1 MTLIRDLIAIPER
14 VHSGDFVLQLSDGLT
29 RPEETVRD
37 YVVTPQ
43 LKTCFDDALA
53 FIRSAIDGRKSKA
66 CYLHGSFG
74 SGKSHFMA
82 VLDLLLSGNLA
93 ARSIPELAEVVVRH
107 NEWTQARRF
116 LMVPYHMIGATSLD
130 AAVLGQYAEH
140 VRKLHPEAPVPGF
153 YIAESMFEDAR
164 NLRTTL
170 GDNEFFDRLNEG
182 HVATGGSGWGK
193 IAGGQGRW
201 DNDSFALAMLEG
213 PGGEE
218 RQRLIG
224 DLIRQ
229 FFRQYATVAHDFVSL
244 DDGLSIMSK
253 HAKSLGYD
261 AVILFLD
268 ELILW
273 LATRAAD
280 PAFVSN
286 EGAKLSKLVEAANA
300 DRPIPLIS
308 FVARQRDL
316 RELVGDTLA
325 GSLQLQFNDVL
336 RWWEARFAKINL
348 EDRNLPII
356 ANKRVLRPVSEEARA
371 TLAEAC
377 DQTLKARQDVVE
389 TLLTS
394 TGERD
399 MFRLVYPFSP
409 ALVQTLIA
417 VSSVLQR
424 ERTALKLMMQ
434 LLVDRRAD
442 LELGQLIP
450 VGDLFDVLAT
460 GDDSFSDAMSIHF
473 ENAKKLWRM
482 KLLPILERQH
492 DIAWDQPEPAD
503 RARNLRN
510 DARLLK
516 TLLLAALVPEV
527 ESLKVLNAV
536 RLAALNHGTVKSP
549 IAGGEG
555 RVVLQKLRGW
565 AAEVGEI
572 KISDGDNPT
581 ISVQITGVDT
591 DPIIDYGRQYDN
603 PGNRRR
609 KIREALFQELGLEV
623 SGDLFATFA
632 FTWRGTRREILIGY
646 DNVRELSDDRLSGD
660 SDRWTVMF
668 DYPFDSANY
677 SSADDLVRL
686 SSFRERGQAAA
697 VLVWLPSFLSQ
708 KAQDELGRLIIVE
721 ELLKG
726 DRFNEAARHLSPT
739 DREQARSLLQN
750 QRSQLQQRLRTCLH
764 AAYGIENEPRD
775 ALGSSPIDPAQQVQS
790 LDETFQPILPVG
802 RDLKSALEQLLG
814 QLHEYLFPAAPRFEA
829 EVKAA
834 VLKKVQIE
842 VEKALSESEHRVLV
856 ADKGMRQLLLGVA
869 GPLKLGTMGST
880 HLTLDVLWRQHF
892 SRCQAADGVETIT
905 VASLRRWIDV
915 PERMG
920 LPKDAQDLIILTYA
934 GQTNRTFF
942 LRGIP
947 FAAGLGT
954 LADDAELRE
963 QALPPQVQWDE
974 AVDRASKL
982 FGLTIPRL
990 LNAAN
995 AHHLTEEVR
1004 KKARDSRPAIDAY
1017 AASLATR
1024 QSVFGPAASPP
1035 SDVRAPAR
1043 PAGTT
1048 NRSITA
1054 KSCQALL
1061 KALDESADDALIQ
1074 RLAEASLQTSDTAMA
1089 QTISRA
1095 QALDE
1100 VLRGDAWRVF
1110 EALRK
1115 LSDERASEARTILG
1129 RLAQALG
1136 ADEHVVALRSS
1147 IQDDHGKAVE
1157 LLTASTTAQAPSPP
1171 PPSAPQPLKGRVIE
1185 KNVVTGIKAA
1195 EVRSVLTDLADRV
1208 AREPASRLD
1217 ISWTLV
1223 RDED

>member
-1 MTLIRDLIAIPER
+1 MLIRDLIAIPER

-43 LKTCFDDALA
+43 LEACFDKALS
-53 FIRSAIDGRKSKA
+53 FIRSAVDSRKSKA

-82 VLDLLLSGNLA
+82 VLDLLLSGHLA
-93 ARSIPELAEVVVRH
+93 ARSIPQLAAVVVRH
-107 NEWTQARRF
+107 DEKWPQPRRF
-116 LMVPYHMIGATSLD
+116 LMVPYHMIGAASLD
-130 AAVLGQYAEH
+130 AAILGQYAEH
-140 VRKLHPEAPVPGF
+140 VRKLHPDAPVPGF
-153 YIAESMFEDAR
+153 YAAESLFEDAR
-164 NLRTTL
+164 NLRGTT
-170 GDNEFFDRLNEG
+170 GDIEFFNRLNEG
-182 HVATGGSGWGK
+182 HFATGGSGWGK
-193 IAGGQGRW
+193 IAGGEGRW
-201 DNDSFALAMLEG
+201 DNDSFELAMLEG
-213 PGGEE
+213 PGGDE

-229 FFRQYATVAHDFVSL
+229 YFRQYAGIAHDFVSL

-253 HAKSLGYD
+253 HAKALGYD

-336 RWWEARFAKINL
+336 RWWEARFDRITL
-348 EDRNLPII
+348 EDRNLPLI
-356 ANKRVLRPVSEEARA
+356 ANRRVLRPVSDEAKA
-371 TLAEAC
+371 ILEAAC
-377 DQTLKARQDVVE
+377 DQTLKARQDIVE

-424 ERTALKLMMQ
+424 ERTALKLMVQ
-434 LLVDRRAD
+434 LLVDRRDD

-460 GDDSFSDAMSIHF
+460 GDDSFSDAMKIHF
-473 ENAKKLWRM
+473 ENAKTLWRM

-492 DIAWDQPEPAD
+492 DITWDQTEPAD

-510 DARLLK
+510 DGRLLK

-527 ESLKVLNAV
+527 ETLKAINAT

-549 IAGGEG
+549 ITGGEG
-555 RVVLQKLRGW
+555 RVVLQRLRGW
-565 AAEVGEI
+565 AAEIGEL

-609 KIREALFQELGLEV
+609 KIREALLLELGLAV
-623 SGDLFATFA
+623 AGDLFTGFTFS
-632 FTWRGTRREILIGY
+632 WRGTRRDVLIGY
-646 DNVRELSDDRLSGD
+646 DNVRDLKDDRLSGD
-660 SDRWTVMF
+660 SERWTVIF
-668 DYPFDSANY
+668 DYPFDSANF
-677 SSADDLVRL
+677 SPADHLVTL
-686 SSFRERGQAAA
+686 KSFRERKQGSA
-697 VLVWLPSFLSQ
+697 VLVWLPSFFSQ
-708 KAQDELGRLIIVE
+708 KAQDELGRLIIIE

-750 QRSQLQQRLRTCLH
+750 QRSQLQQRLRACLH
-764 AAYGIENEPRD
+764 VAYGIESEPRD
-775 ALGSSPIDPAQQVQS
+775 AVGGSPMDPAEHVQS
-790 LDETFQPILPVG
+790 LDETFQPVLPVG

-814 QLHEYLFPAAPRFEA
+814 QLHEYLFPAAPRFDDD
-829 EVKAA
+829 VKTTA
-834 VLKKVQIE
+834 LKKVQAEIE
-842 VEKALSESEHRVLV
+842 RALAESDHRVLI
-856 ADKGMRQLLLGVA
+856 DKALRQLVLGIA
-869 GPLKLGTMGST
+869 GPLKLGIMSST
-880 HLTLDVLWRQHF
+880 HLTLDIHWRMHF
-892 SRCQAADGVETIT
+892 SKCQAADGGGEMT
-905 VASLRRWIDV
+905 VAALRRWIDI

-920 LPKDAQDLIILTYA
+920 LPREAQDLIILTYA
-934 GQTNRTFF
+934 GQTNRTVF

-947 FAAGLGT
+947 IAAGLGT
-954 LADDAELRE
+954 LPDEAELRE
-963 QALPPQVQWDE
+963 QALPPQAQWD
-974 AVDRASKL
+974 AAADRAAKL

-990 LNAAN
+990 LTAAN
-995 AHHLTEEVR
+995 VHLLSEEVR
-1004 KKARDSRPAIDAY
+1004 KKVREFRPSVDAY
-1017 AASLATR
+1017 AGILATR
-1024 QSVFGPAASPP
+1024 QSNFGQ
-1035 SDVRAPAR
+1035 
-1043 PAGTT
+1043 AGT

-1054 KSCQALL
+1054 KSSQALL
-1061 KALDESADDALIQ
+1061 KTLDEATDETLIP
-1074 RLAEASLQTSDTAMA
+1074 RLADASLQTSDTAMA
-1089 QTISRA
+1089 QTIHRA
-1095 QALDE
+1095 HLLDE
-1100 VLRGDAWRVF
+1100 VLRGEAWRVF

-1115 LSDERASEARTILG
+1115 ISDDRATEAREILG
-1129 RLAQALG
+1129 RLASALG
-1136 ADEHVVALRSS
+1136 ADEHVVALRAS
-1147 IQDDHGKAVE
+1147 IHEDHGKAVE
-1157 LLTASTTAQAPSPP
+1157 LLTTTTKAPP
-1171 PPSAPQPLKGRVIE
+1171 PPPAASPSSRGQVIE
-1185 KNVVTGIKAA
+1185 KKAVTGIKAA
-1195 EVRSVLTDLADRV
+1195 EVRSILTDLADRV
-1208 AREPASRLD
+1208 ARQPASRLD

-1223 RDED
+1223 QDED

>member
-1 MTLIRDLIAIPER
+1 MSLIRDLIAIPER
-14 VHSGDFVLQLSDGLT
+14 VHSGDFVLQLADGLT

-43 LKTCFDDALA
+43 LKVCFEGALD
-53 FIRSAIDGRKSKA
+53 FIRSAVDSRKSKA

-93 ARSIPELAEVVVRH
+93 ARSIPELADVVVRH
-107 NEWTQARRF
+107 GDWTKARRF
-116 LMVPYHMIGATSLD
+116 LMVPYHMIGATSLES
-130 AAVLGQYAEH
+130 AILGQYAEH
-140 VRKLHPEAPVPGF
+140 VRKLHPDAPVPGF
-153 YIAESMFEDAR
+153 YVAESLFEDAR

-170 GDNEFFDRLNEG
+170 GEAEFFDRLNEG

-201 DNDSFALAMLEG
+201 DNDSFVLATLEG

-244 DDGLSIMSK
+244 DDGLSIMSR
-253 HAKSLGYD
+253 HAKALGYD

-300 DRPIPLIS
+300 DRPIPLVS

-336 RWWEARFAKINL
+336 RWWEARFHRITL
-348 EDRNLPII
+348 EDRNLPVI
-356 ANKRVLRPVSEEARA
+356 ANKRVLRPLSDEAA
-371 TLAEAC
+371 STLADAC

-424 ERTALKLMMQ
+424 ERTALKLMVQM
-434 LLVDRRAD
+434 LVDRRDD

-450 VGDLFDVLAT
+450 VGDLFDVLAA

-482 KLLPILERQH
+482 KLLPLLERQH
-492 DIAWDQPEPAD
+492 DITWDQTEPAD

-510 DARLLK
+510 DGRLLK

-527 ESLKVLNAV
+527 ESLKAMTAG
-536 RLAALNHGTVKSP
+536 RLAALNHGTVKTP

-555 RVVLQKLRGW
+555 RVVLQRLRGW

-572 KISDGDNPT
+572 KISDGDNP
-581 ISVQITGVDT
+581 ILSIQITGIDT
-591 DPIIDYGRQYDN
+591 DPIIEYGRGQYDN

-609 KIREALFQELGLEV
+609 RIREALFQELGLEA
-623 SGDLFATFA
+623 SGDIFPTFA
-632 FTWRGTRREILIGY
+632 FTWRGTRREVLIGY
-646 DNVRELSDDRLSGD
+646 DNVRELRDDRLAGD
-660 SDRWTVMF
+660 GDRWTVMF

-686 SSFRERGQAAA
+686 SSFRERGEAAP

-708 KAQDELGRLIIVE
+708 RAQDELGRLIIIE

-750 QRSQLQQRLRTCLH
+750 QKSQLQQRLRVCLH
-764 AAYGIENEPRD
+764 AAYGIESEPRD
-775 ALGSSPIDPAQQVQS
+775 ALGNSLLDPAQQVQS

-802 RDLKSALEQLLG
+802 RDLRSALEQLLG
-814 QLHEYLFPAAPRFEA
+814 QLHEYLYPAAPLFE
-829 EVKAA
+829 VDLKVA
-834 VLKKVQIE
+834 VLKKVQ
-842 VEKALSESEHRVLV
+842 VEIDKALAESEHRVLV
-856 ADKGMRQLLLGVA
+856 VDKPMRQLLLGVA

-880 HLTLDVLWRQHF
+880 HLTLDVHWRQHF
-892 SRCQAADGVETIT
+892 GRCQAADGAETPT
-905 VASLRRWIDV
+905 VAALRRWIDT
-915 PERMG
+915 PDRMG
-920 LPKDAQDLIILTYA
+920 LPKEAQDLVILTYA

-947 FAAGLGT
+947 ITTGLGS
-954 LADDAELRE
+954 LPDDAELRE
-963 QALPPQVQWDE
+963 QALPPQAQWDVALE
-974 AVDRASKL
+974 RASRL
-982 FGLTIPRL
+982 FGLTVPRL
-990 LNAAN
+990 LSAAN
-995 AHHLTEEVR
+995 AHTLTEEVR
-1004 KKARDSRPAIDAY
+1004 KKARESRPLIDAY
-1017 AASLATR
+1017 ASSLASR
-1024 QSVFGPAASPP
+1024 LPKFGPAGACN
-1035 SDVRAPAR
+1035 RA
-1043 PAGTT
+1043 T
-1048 NRSITA
+1048 TA

-1061 KALDESADDALIQ
+1061 KALDEAADDSLVTS
-1074 RLAEASLQTSDTAMA
+1074 LAEASLQTSDTAMA

-1095 QALDE
+1095 RPLDE

-1110 EALRK
+1110 DALHK
-1115 LSDERASEARTILG
+1115 LSDSRATEAREILG
-1129 RLAQALG
+1129 RIAQALG
-1136 ADEHVVALRSS
+1136 ADEHVVSLRAS

-1157 LLTASTTAQAPSPP
+1157 LLTAAVAAPEPAQPP
-1171 PPSAPQPLKGRVIE
+1171 PPQPAPKGRVIE
-1185 KNVVTGIKAA
+1185 KNAMTGIRAS
-1195 EVRSVLTDLADRV
+1195 EVRSVLTGLADR
-1208 AREPASRLD
+1208 AASEPGSRLD
-1217 ISWTLV
+1217 VSWTLV
-1223 RDED
+1223 TGED